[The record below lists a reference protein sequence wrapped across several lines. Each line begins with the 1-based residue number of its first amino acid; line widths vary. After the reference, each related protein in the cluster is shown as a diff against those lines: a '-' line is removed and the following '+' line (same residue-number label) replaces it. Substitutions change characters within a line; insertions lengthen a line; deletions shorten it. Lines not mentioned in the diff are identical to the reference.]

1 MRNFKT
7 RPAAFLS
14 SFRLLPIIKLK
25 NLSAVVITTRR
36 TTTILLRKFE
46 RKVFCAPKLPDLSIP
61 HAERID
67 AAQVCRR
74 RGIVSE
80 YLVTVDRGLRAE
92 PPAAEQFCSKK

>member
-1 MRNFKT
+1 MCNFKI

-14 SFRLLPIIKLK
+14 SFRLRPIIKLK
-25 NLSAVVITTRR
+25 NLSAAVNATIRKTR
-36 TTTILLRKFE
+36 ILLRRCE
-46 RKVFCAPKLPDLSIP
+46 PKVFFAPKLPDLSIP
-61 HAERID
+61 RAKQID

-92 PPAAEQFCSKK
+92 SPAAGHFL